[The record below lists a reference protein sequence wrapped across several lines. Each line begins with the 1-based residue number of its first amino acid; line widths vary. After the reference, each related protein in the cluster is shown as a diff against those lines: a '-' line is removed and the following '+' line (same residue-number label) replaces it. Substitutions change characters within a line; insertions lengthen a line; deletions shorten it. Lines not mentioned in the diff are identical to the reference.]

1 MNVNFEYHNVSASDR
16 LEILAGQKLLKLE
29 QKYDFIVS
37 ADVYFKKE
45 NKSGNDDGK
54 ICKVRISTPG
64 PTLFAEDSAREFE
77 MSIAGVMDN
86 LKKQLQRRKD
96 KMQAH

>member
-1 MNVNFEYHNVSASDR
+1 MNVNFEYHDVSASDR

-54 ICKVRISTPG
+54 ICKVRIGTPA

-86 LKKQLQRRKD
+86 LKKQLQKRKD
-96 KMQAH
+96 KIQAH